1 MPALHA
7 MRSAELA
14 QYLDKASGGLKQKPE
29 SLKAY
34 FNGLGSITGSMSSG
48 INATRYTAPKGGN
61 QPAQGGTPQGADNEV
76 YVKGKLVGH
85 TVSGRYVPLGGN
97 NATAH

>member
-1 MPALHA
+1 

-14 QYLDKASGGLKQKPE
+14 QYLDKASGGLKQNPE

-61 QPAQGGTPQGADNEV
+61 QPAQGGGNPGVPKGATYTVPGSDGKMHYTDGKNDLGV
-76 YVKGKLVGH
+76 VK
-85 TVSGRYVPLGGN
+85 
-97 NATAH
+97 